1 MKIRMALFAL
11 LASAWLGNG
20 AVAGE
25 GNMGDHRWLCQVT
38 TPSTVFGF
46 VNVWADTREIAR
58 DIASRAKAFTVNETY
73 EPVQNIIECV
83 QLGKETLRDE
93 KFWKFYLETPR

>member
-1 MKIRMALFAL
+1 MKIRTTLLALCASFAL
-11 LASAWLGNG
+11 GNS

-25 GNMGDHRWLCQVT
+25 GNMGDHHWVCQVT

-46 VNVWADTREIAR
+46 VTVWADTREIAR
-58 DIASRAKAFTVNETY
+58 DIASRAKAYTVNETV
-73 EPVQNIIECV
+73 EPTQNIIECV

-93 KFWKFYLETPR
+93 NFWKFYLQTPR